1 MEEYALD
8 NIVMGNANTSIYNAR
23 YAGHGPL
30 REKAD
35 CFKCKRYG
43 SHYLYIVS
51 TANSNYDVPPL
62 ARSSGW
68 FYAHF
73 CSVECITLYMLDRL

>member
-23 YAGHGPL
+23 YAGKGPL

-43 SHYLYIVS
+43 RHYLYIVACNDYGR
-51 TANSNYDVPPL
+51 TDI
-62 ARSSGW
+62 ARLSSGW

-73 CSVECITLYMLDRL
+73 CSVECITLYMLDKL